1 MHDRRSGRSVAL
13 SIAATLAIVLA
24 GCADRGNP
32 SVPLTPASAQPQASP
47 VDQPSAGS
55 SAAASPEPSAVVASE
70 NPAEVVVG
78 QAYHPTI
85 IPSEFTTEITNPY
98 MPLVPGMA
106 LTYKS
111 GSEMNVFSVTDR
123 TREVMGV
130 MTVVVRDKAYED
142 GELVEDTEDWF
153 AQDAVGN
160 VWYFG
165 EATAECDG
173 ARIVSHHGAWEAGV
187 DGAQPGIVM
196 LANPEIG
203 DFYRQEYLKGEAEDV
218 AKVIR
223 LDSTITNALGTYPN
237 VLITEDFTRLEPEI
251 VEHKKYASGVGL
263 IEDQKVRGGSDIVK
277 LVNIDPSAGSGPS
290 TAGNLCRR

>member
-1 MHDRRSGRSVAL
+1 
-13 SIAATLAIVLA
+13 
-24 GCADRGNP
+24 
-32 SVPLTPASAQPQASP
+32 

-55 SAAASPEPSAVVASE
+55 SAMFPEPSAVVASE
-70 NPAEVVVG
+70 NPAEVVEG
-78 QAYHPTI
+78 QAYRPTI

-111 GSEMNVFSVTDR
+111 ANEMNVFSVTDR

-130 MTVVVRDKAYED
+130 ITVVVRDKAYED

-153 AQDAVGN
+153 AQDAAGN

-173 ARIVSHHGAWEAGV
+173 TRVVSHHGAWEAGV

-196 LANPEIG
+196 LAKPEIG
-203 DFYRQEYLKGEAEDV
+203 DFYRQEYLEGEAEDV

-223 LDSTITNALGTYPN
+223 LDSTITNALGTYPH
-237 VLITEDFTRLEPEI
+237 VLITEDFTRLEPEV
-251 VEHKKYASGVGL
+251 VEHKKYAPGVGL
-263 IEDQKVRGGSDIVK
+263 VEDQKVKGGSDIVK
-277 LVNIDPSAGSGPS
+277 LAEIDPTAGSGPS
-290 TAGNLCRR
+290 TAGDLCGG

>member
-13 SIAATLAIVLA
+13 SIAATLAIALA
-24 GCADRGNP
+24 GCADRGTP
-32 SVPLTPASAQPQASP
+32 SVPVAPASAQPQANP
-47 VDQPSAGS
+47 VDQSAG
-55 SAAASPEPSAVVASE
+55 AASE
-70 NPAEVVVG
+70 NPAEVVEG
-78 QAYHPTI
+78 EAYRPTI
-85 IPSEFTTEITNPY
+85 VPSEFTTEITNQY

-106 LTYKS
+106 MTYKS
-111 GSEMNVFSVTDR
+111 ANEMNVFSVTDR

-130 MTVVVRDKAYED
+130 LTVVVRDKAYED

-173 ARIVSHHGAWEAGV
+173 TRVVSHHGAWEAGV

-196 LANPEIG
+196 LANPQLG

-223 LDSTITNALGTYPN
+223 LHSTITNALGTYPN
-237 VLITEDFTRLEPEI
+237 VLITEDFTRLEPEV
-251 VEHKKYASGVGL
+251 VEHKKYAPGVGL
-263 IEDQKVRGGSDIVK
+263 IEDQKVKGGSDIVK
-277 LVNIDPSAGSGPS
+277 LAKIDPAAGSGPA
-290 TAGNLCRR
+290 TVGDLCAG